1 MPERDYQLIRAVA
14 AGPRLTVTLNRPE
27 RRNALGPQMINELLY
42 AIEDAHADDSV
53 RCVVITG
60 EGKAFSAG
68 ADFSQVTGGAGAFAL
83 EPRGD
88 FKDLLRELVRSEKPV
103 IARVNGHAMGGG
115 LGLVAACTL
124 AVASHD
130 AKLGTPEI
138 DVGLFPFMIW
148 AVLER
153 LVSRRRLVEMMLTG
167 ERIAA
172 EEAARIGL
180 INRAVP
186 AEELDRT
193 IDHYVEAL
201 SGKSASTLRLG
212 LLAIRD
218 AESLTLEEKLPL
230 LSQRLLECLA
240 TDDAREGLMAF
251 LEKRAPRWTDK

>member
-1 MPERDYQLIRAVA
+1 MQERDYQLIRAVVD
-14 AGPRLTVTLNRPE
+14 GTRLTLTLNRPE

-42 AIEDAHADDSV
+42 ALSDAAEDGAV
-53 RCVVITG
+53 RCIVITG

-68 ADFSQVTGGAGAFAL
+68 ADFSQVTSGGGPGSL

-88 FKDLLRELVRSEKPV
+88 FKDLLGALVHTTKPV

-124 AVASHD
+124 AVASLD
-130 AKLGTPEI
+130 AKLGTPEV

-153 LVSRRRLVEMMLTG
+153 VVPRRRLVEMMLTG
-167 ERIAA
+167 ERLSAD
-172 EEAARIGL
+172 EAARVGL

-186 AEELDRT
+186 GDDLDRT
-193 IDHYVEAL
+193 VDQYVETL
-201 SGKSASTLRLG
+201 SKKSASTLRLG
-212 LLAIRD
+212 LSAIRD
-218 AESLTLEEKLPL
+218 AEGLAWDEKLPL
-230 LSQRLLECLA
+230 LNQRLMECLA

-251 LEKRAPRWTDK
+251 LEKRTPRWTDK

>member
-1 MPERDYQLIRAVA
+1 MHEREYQLIRVVA
-14 AGPRLTVTLNRPE
+14 EGPRVTLTLNRPE

-42 AIEDAHADDSV
+42 ALSDAGEDDAI
-53 RCVVITG
+53 RCIVITG

-68 ADFSQVTGGAGAFAL
+68 ADFSQVTSGGGAGSL

-88 FKDLLRELVRSEKPV
+88 FKDLLGALVHASKPV

-115 LGLVAACTL
+115 LGLVAACTI
-124 AVASHD
+124 AVASLD

-153 LVSRRRLVEMMLTG
+153 VVPRRRLVEMMLTG
-167 ERIAA
+167 ERLSG

-180 INRAVP
+180 VNRAVP
-186 AEELDRT
+186 AADLDRT
-193 IDHYVEAL
+193 VQQYVETL
-201 SGKSASTLRLG
+201 SAKSASTLRLG
-212 LLAIRD
+212 LSAIRD
-218 AESLTLEEKLPL
+218 AEGLGFEEKLPL
-230 LSQRLLECLA
+230 LNQRLLACLA

-251 LEKRAPRWTDK
+251 LEKRAPRWTGK